1 MDQHYSTEALE
12 RRLAELTEPL
22 AFELRS
28 IEENIANREE
38 ELAELKAVRQR
49 VIGVLA
55 KIDPDLYGPK
65 PKAKAKT
72 EGKQTVTPE
81 EIKNVRTWLEE
92 NPPNGDG
99 IWAAKLSENREF
111 REYTRIRSG
120 VIMQALAEL
129 HEQSFLTLDRMGR
142 GGSRIYK
149 VVA

>member
-22 AFELRS
+22 VTELRT
-28 IEENIANREE
+28 IESAIGFHAS
-38 ELAELKAVRQR
+38 ELETLRATRQR
-49 VIGVLA
+49 VTGVLA
-55 KIDPDLYGPK
+55 KLDPDLYGPK
-65 PKAKAKT
+65 PKPKKT

>member
-1 MDQHYSTEALE
+1 MGQHDSTEALE

-22 AFELRS
+22 VTELRT
-28 IEENIANREE
+28 IESAIGFHGA
-38 ELAELKAVRQR
+38 ELATLRATRQR
-49 VIGVLA
+49 VTGVLA
-55 KIDPDLYGPK
+55 KLDPDLYGPK
-65 PKAKAKT
+65 PKAKKT

-99 IWAAKLSENREF
+99 FWAASLMADKEF
-111 REYTRIRSG
+111 REFTKIRSG
-120 VIMQALAEL
+120 VVMQALAEL

-142 GGSRIYK
+142 GGSKIYK